1 VVGCEHDP
9 TGRRELVEARLGKIE
24 LLRVA
29 DAIVDLEAELL
40 GTFLRRLDERR
51 GEIDARHARAAL
63 GRELGD
69 RARPAGEV
77 EQVVARLGRQSPDD
91 RFVDV

>member
-1 VVGCEHDP
+1 MS
-9 TGRRELVEARLGKIE
+9 TG
-24 LLRVA
+24 
-29 DAIVDLEAELL
+29 
-40 GTFLRRLDERR
+40 

-69 RARPAGEV
+69 RTRPAGEV